1 MTVRVE
7 ELQNWHIEAIKPRSV
22 YRNEPLD
29 LKGLVGNDKIFA
41 SAVVQ
46 GEVVL
51 AIIGGTIQWEGVA
64 HCWAI
69 ISDSIK
75 NCPVEFH
82 KKVKWLIESTFTGI
96 NLHRLEA
103 TVKADF
109 SMGIRWLN
117 SLGFEYEG
125 TLRQYGVDRSD
136 YQLFARYK

>member
-1 MTVRVE
+1 MTIRLE
-7 ELQNWHIEAIKPRSV
+7 ELQMWHIEEIKPRSV

-29 LKGLVGNDKIFA
+29 LKGLIGNDQIFA
-41 SAVVQ
+41 SALVR

-75 NCPVEFH
+75 QCPIEFH
-82 KKVKWLIESTFTGI
+82 KEVLKLIETSMKGI

-103 TVKADF
+103 SVKADF
-109 SMGIRWLN
+109 LIGERWLK
-117 SLGFEYEG
+117 SLGFEQEALLKY
-125 TLRQYGVDRSD
+125 YGPDKSD
-136 YQLFARYK
+136 YKLFARYA